1 MATWCPAPGDFAAL
15 LVDQAH
21 TKFLDQGTL
30 TYNLALQNLQNMGN
44 ITLAPL
50 PFNVSFNYVDPQSS
64 FHRPQRP
71 DVDDAAFEFRDPNV
85 PLGPAPAFVRQPI
98 DIDAAP
104 EINLPEP
111 TLSFA
116 SRPDAP
122 DIPLP
127 QAPTP
132 PGSIDI
138 PLPPT
143 YVLPQAPTLESLN
156 LPPMPEINI
165 PEFNAN
171 RPVFVEPP
179 FDPSWTFEPTPYTQV
194 LVDDLVSTLRPM
206 IRGSEALPQII
217 ERAVFER
224 MRSRIDVDVQAEVDT
239 AISDFA
245 SRGFSE
251 PQGQLSGRVSEIRQ
265 RGLHAKAEAS
275 RDAAIK
281 QFEESLASQRFAIT
295 QGAALEGTL
304 IQLHVEE
311 QRFLLEAA
319 RHQMDAALAVVNY
332 RVTVFKAQMDAYAV
346 DAQVLRDRIQ
356 AELAKVEL
364 FRAQLEGERVRGE
377 LNRQRVAVYEAQI
390 SAVNTLAQFYKTQ
403 VEAVEV
409 QARINMQEI
418 ERYKADISA
427 YETRWNAH
435 VAEWRGYG
443 AAIEGESKRVDVYR
457 AMVDANAK
465 RVDAWATRN
474 NFRFDEERL
483 RMQQHTLDVDVW
495 RTGLDRLRVLVGA
508 EQARLQAVAAG
519 TSAKATMYQ
528 ADAQVEVAASAAAD
542 RTFEL
547 GLRRAQAE
555 VETQLKKA
563 DMDIQ
568 QAQFLLAQM
577 IEIQKAKAQI
587 ASQLAASTM
596 SAVNYGATVG
606 SSQSKGTSCSTNFSF
621 SGEIVD
627 AGA

>member
-1 MATWCPAPGDFAAL
+1 MVQTWCPAPGDFAAL

-21 TKFLDQGTL
+21 AKFLDQGTY
-30 TYNLALQNLQNMGN
+30 TYNLALQNLQDMGN
-44 ITLAPL
+44 VALNPL
-50 PFNVSFNYVDPQSS
+50 VFNVSFDYVDPQSS
-64 FHRPQRP
+64 FNRPQRP
-71 DVDDAAFEFRDPNV
+71 DLDEGALEFRDPNV
-85 PLGPAPAFVRQPI
+85 PIGPAPNYARQPLTFTEAPQI
-98 DIDAAP
+98 DDTP
-104 EINLPEP
+104 P
-111 TLSFA
+111 TLNFVP
-116 SRPDAP
+116 RPDAP
-122 DIPLP
+122 NIALP
-127 QAPTP
+127 QAPAVP
-132 PGSIDI
+132 NQLDI
-138 PLPPT
+138 PLPPD
-143 YVLPQAPTLESLN
+143 YVLPPVPTLETLSLPA
-156 LPPMPEINI
+156 LPDVNI
-165 PEFNAN
+165 PEFAAT

-179 FDPSWTFEPTPYTQV
+179 FDPTWTFNPTPYTRV
-194 LVDDLVSTLRPM
+194 LVDDLVNTLRPM

-217 ERAVFER
+217 ERALFER
-224 MRSRIDVDVQAEVDT
+224 MRSRIDVDTQAEVDT
-239 AISDFA
+239 AVTEFA
-245 SRGFSE
+245 SRGFTE

-265 RGLHAKAEAS
+265 RALHAKAEAS

-319 RHQMDAALAVVNY
+319 KHQMDAAIAVINY

-346 DAQVLRDRIQ
+346 DAQVVRDRIQ

-364 FRAQLEGERVRGE
+364 FRAQLEGERIRGE
-377 LNRQRVAVYEAQI
+377 LNRQRVAIYEAQI
-390 SAVNTLAQFYKTQ
+390 SAVNTMANFYKTQ

-465 RVDAWATRN
+465 RVDAWAARN
-474 NFRFDEERL
+474 TFTLDEERL
-483 RMQQHTLDVDVW
+483 KMQQHTLDVDVW
-495 RTGLDRLRVLVGA
+495 RTGLDRLRALLGA
-508 EQARLQAVAAG
+508 EQTRLQAVATATG
-519 TSAKATMYQ
+519 AKATMYQ

-547 GLRRAQAE
+547 GLRRAQAD

-568 QAQFLLAQM
+568 QAQFLVAQLVELM
-577 IEIQKAKAQI
+577 KAKAQI
-587 ASQLAASTM
+587 AAQLAASTM
-596 SAVNYGATVG
+596 SAVNYGANVG
-606 SSQSKGTSCSTNFSF
+606 SSQSRGTSCSTNFSF

-627 AGA
+627 A